1 MVVPLDAP
9 NTVDGCSFDAAAK
22 ELVVRLEK
30 EVHGTTFEG
39 LERLRP
45 QILSETEM
53 QALERDAQRLEKEED
68 NVPSAP
74 APAPAPA
81 PTGQFP
87 VGLLCE
93 PLASPAYT
101 ALVATG
107 RVPFMDILDPA
118 PLSYAER
125 ERQAE
130 KMEGEKW
137 DEGMYLYVVR
147 LTQ

>member
-1 MVVPLDAP
+1 M
-9 NTVDGCSFDAAAK
+9 

-39 LERLRP
+39 LERLQP
-45 QILSETEM
+45 QILSKTEM

-68 NVPSAP
+68 SARSAP
-74 APAPAPA
+74 APVPAPTPAPA
-81 PTGQFP
+81 PTVQFP

-137 DEGMYLYVVR
+137 DEGMYLYVVW